1 MIPAELATIGPVTLT
16 DLSTDMAR
24 LDPEDH
30 PSFAA
35 ADARTRTTLWFRR
48 EIAITSHC
56 GRYELR
62 KPRP

>member
-1 MIPAELATIGPVTLT
+1 MIPAELTAIGPVTLT
-16 DLSTDMAR
+16 DMSTDMAR

-35 ADARTRTTLWFRR
+35 ADARTRSPLWYRR
-48 EIAITSHC
+48 RWAITSHC
-56 GRYELR
+56 GRHEIR